1 MHPDLIQTI
10 AAQQSRSLLRDA
22 AAYRHAERIR
32 RSQRTRRPRAF
43 TRLARTGS
51 GLRPRVA

>member
-10 AAQQSRSLLRDA
+10 AAERSGSLLQDA
-22 AAYRHAERIR
+22 AAYRHAEQIR
-32 RSQRTRRPRAF
+32 RSRRTRRPRALM
-43 TRLARTGS
+43 RLVRTGS

>member
-10 AAQQSRSLLRDA
+10 AADRSKSLQDQA
-22 AAYRHAERIR
+22 AADRRAEQIR
-32 RSQRTRRPRAF
+32 RSRRTRRPRAF
-43 TRLARTGS
+43 MRLARAGS